1 MVSNLCMSRKLKRE
15 LSCFLCA
22 RVSINVLVSQK
33 VVAHFS
39 TLLLL
44 QKLHKVCTFLQD
56 LGEAVGAPADNCIHV
71 CRYKM
76 VILWSFMTLNYLV
89 AVVLFKLKPT
99 ANMWSQTEGND
110 RCPLHRPSQNLYQL
124 LLQKCSWCQ
133 QRMRGEPACFPFSN
147 NS

>member
-56 LGEAVGAPADNCIHV
+56 LGEAMGAPADNCIHV

-76 VILWSFMTLNYLV
+76 VIL
-89 AVVLFKLKPT
+89 
-99 ANMWSQTEGND
+99 
-110 RCPLHRPSQNLYQL
+110 
-124 LLQKCSWCQ
+124 
-133 QRMRGEPACFPFSN
+133 
-147 NS
+147 